1 MKSLIASVF
10 LSCGCA
16 GLTLVNPLDAHSNT
30 PAVVDAVKQLERDLG
45 DAIVAVDIDK
55 LNQILADDWE
65 TIGSSGLVYTKESI
79 LRNLKS
85 GTNKLEWL
93 ALGPMNVQVVGDVAV
108 GFRCV
113 METRDG
119 KDARGEFVWMD
130 LLEKRGGKWVFVRS
144 AGIRVSEGG
153 WIRRNFGLI

>member
-1 MKSLIASVF
+1 MNSLIASVL

-65 TIGSSGLVYTKESI
+65 TIGSSGMVYTKESI
-79 LRNLKS
+79 LRELKS
-85 GTNKLEWL
+85 GTNRLEWL
-93 ALGPMNVQVVGDVAV
+93 ALGPLNVQVVGDVAV
-108 GFRCV
+108 GFRCG
-113 METRDG
+113 RDTS
-119 KDARGEFVWMD
+119 DEFVWMD

-144 AGIRVSEGG
+144 AGVRVSEGS